1 MSQIESRVNNS
12 LLSNKKSLK
21 KVENLISD
29 ECVERKNND
38 NKIEDKIK
46 ELDKG
51 YNNMLLI
58 NSELQENVKNNY
70 ERLFELI
77 DYKRTGEIK
86 KNKDSLNMIDNWNRR
101 CDELCITDNEIILSV
116 SKLKQ
121 DFDNKYND
129 LDIKIR
135 GIISQVQDNNN
146 WIFKEIEDI
155 EIRTVVDN
163 LVNNSLMSL
172 TPPQSNT
179 NTNNNN
185 ILNIINNTK
194 EEINQNIE
202 NVKNEINSS
211 IIIF

>member
-1 MSQIESRVNNS
+1 M
-12 LLSNKKSLK
+12 SNKKSLK

-185 ILNIINNTK
+185 ILKIIDNTK

>member
-1 MSQIESRVNNS
+1 M
-12 LLSNKKSLK
+12 
-21 KVENLISD
+21 
-29 ECVERKNND
+29 ERKNND